1 MFPGFLKEQSWSVPE
16 SFSPHHACFF
26 TPHVTLHLTVRAGSH
41 GSRHTGHVSST
52 VGPGSDFCKKRNGT
66 GRERAPSTT
75 GAWAC
80 GVWILEWVRP
90 TQAACG
96 DRDLQHLSELP
107 RWPQVQAWLRRAT
120 DVGCRG
126 LSYSLCLQ
134 GFQETALSEVD
145 LTVFLQCLD
154 LGIFFFNCGLNSTLQ
169 TTVCC

>member
-1 MFPGFLKEQSWSVPE
+1 MCPLPLALGQISV
-16 SFSPHHACFF
+16 
-26 TPHVTLHLTVRAGSH
+26 R
-41 GSRHTGHVSST
+41 
-52 VGPGSDFCKKRNGT
+52 KGT
-66 GRERAPSTT
+66 GWAESAPSTT
-75 GAWAC
+75 GEWDC

-90 TQAACG
+90 TQAVCG
-96 DRDLQHLSELP
+96 DRHLQHLSVLP

-154 LGIFFFNCGLNSTLQ
+154 LGIFFFLTAAWIQLCRPLCAANHEVREEQCVRWRGSQCIKECKISQGSRAWMLK
-169 TTVCC
+169 V